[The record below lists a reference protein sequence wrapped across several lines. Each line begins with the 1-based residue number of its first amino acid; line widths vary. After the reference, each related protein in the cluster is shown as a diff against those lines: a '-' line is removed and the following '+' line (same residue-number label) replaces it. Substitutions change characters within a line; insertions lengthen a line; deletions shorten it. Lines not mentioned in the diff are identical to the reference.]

1 VIALLLIGF
10 AVVAALS
17 VLGVQLARAILG
29 RSTWLELLGLAYPLG
44 SGVLTWLLFILSW
57 MGLRITALSVAAT
70 AAFAL
75 AGATWAA
82 ENRRRQILQSATD
95 RRRVI
100 REDTGGSSVQVGLGL
115 AFVVLMLA
123 ALAISIGRSYAA
135 YDAMAGWALKGYGIA
150 ASGSV
155 LAGRS
160 WGMWGLNYP
169 LNIMLQVAT
178 FRLFGGDLLPE
189 SKLLFPVYL
198 ACVCLGIFSF
208 WRRFRVAPALA
219 AAGLMLIA
227 TNPVVFIHA
236 TNGYANLPFAAILT
250 LGMLAA
256 IDGVLECDPRRQII
270 SGLLLGIG
278 VWTRPEG
285 FLYVALIAVAVA
297 AVARLGRIGRVY
309 PLAFTV
315 PVVGLSVP
323 WLLFALTHYE
333 LDPVWIQHGDT
344 AVLAITNLLRGI
356 SAGGA
361 RLSTLYLIVKLFLE
375 RAMLPENWGAYLP
388 VVTCLFVLS
397 AFARRTWARMEIPY
411 LVAASVITIALPVA
425 LYLVLSIHGLPDFV
439 LVLRRDFDRAYLPAY
454 FMTNVLAIT
463 LLQSRTYDQDPSA
476 PGRPRSQ
483 TGKIA
488 RSEEAHPNER
498 GKAWG

>member
-1 VIALLLIGF
+1 MIASVLVGF
-10 AVVAALS
+10 AVVAVLS
-17 VLGVQLARAILG
+17 ALGVQLARAILG
-29 RSTWLELLGLAYPLG
+29 KSTWPELLGLAYPLG

-57 MGLRITALSVAAT
+57 MGLRITALSLAAT

-75 AGATWAA
+75 VGATWAA
-82 ENRRRQILQSATD
+82 EVRRKQVLQSATD
-95 RRRVI
+95 SRRVI
-100 REDTGGSSVQVGLGL
+100 REDTGGTFVRIGLGL
-115 AFVVLMLA
+115 AFAVLIAA
-123 ALAISIGRSYAA
+123 ALVISVGRSYAA

-155 LAGRS
+155 LAGRD

-198 ACVCLGIFSF
+198 ACVGLGIFSF

-227 TNPVVFIHA
+227 TNPVVFIQA

-250 LGMLAA
+250 MGILAA
-256 IDGVLECDPRRQII
+256 IEGVLEGDPRRQII

-285 FLYVALIAVAVA
+285 FLYVALVAAAVA
-297 AVARLGRIGRVY
+297 AVARLGRFGRVY
-309 PLAFTV
+309 PLAFTL
-315 PVVGLSVP
+315 PVIGLSVP
-323 WLLFALTHYE
+323 WLVFALTHYE
-333 LDPVWIQHGDT
+333 LDPVWIQQGDT
-344 AVLAITNLLRGI
+344 AVLAVTNLLEGI

-361 RLSTLYLIVKLFLE
+361 QLSTLYLIVRLFLE
-375 RAMLPENWGAYLP
+375 RALLPENWGAYLP
-388 VVTCLFVLS
+388 VVTLLFALS
-397 AFARRTWARMEIPY
+397 AFARRTWARKEIPY
-411 LVAASVITIALPVA
+411 LVAVSVITIALPVA

-463 LLQSRTYDQDPSA
+463 LLQSRTYDHDPSA

-488 RSEEAHPNER
+488 GSEEAHPNER

>member
-1 VIALLLIGF
+1 MSASLLVGF

-17 VLGVQLARAILG
+17 ALGVQLARAILG
-29 RSTWLELLGLAYPLG
+29 KSTWLELLGLAYPLG
-44 SGVLTWLLFILSW
+44 SGVLTWVLFILSW
-57 MGLRITALSVAAT
+57 MGLRITALSVTAT

-75 AGATWAA
+75 VGATWAS
-82 ENRRRQILQSATD
+82 EIRRKQILQSATD
-95 RRRVI
+95 SRRVS
-100 REDTGGSSVQVGLGL
+100 REDTGGKSVRVGLGL
-115 AFVVLMLA
+115 AFALLIAA
-123 ALAISIGRSYAA
+123 ALVISVGRSYAA
-135 YDAMAGWALKGYGIA
+135 YDAMAGWAVKGYGIA

-155 LAGRS
+155 LAGRN

-250 LGMLAA
+250 MGVLAA
-256 IDGVLECDPRRQII
+256 IDGVLERDPRRQII

-285 FLYVALIAVAVA
+285 FLYVALVA
-297 AVARLGRIGRVY
+297 AAMAALARLGRRGRLY

-315 PVVGLSVP
+315 PIVGLSVP
-323 WLLFALTHYE
+323 WLLFAWTHYE
-333 LDPVWIQHGDT
+333 LDPVWIQQGDT
-344 AVLAITNLLRGI
+344 AVLAISNLLEGI

-361 RLSTLYLIVKLFLE
+361 QLSTLYLIVRLFLE
-375 RAMLPENWGAYLP
+375 RALLPENWGAYLP
-388 VVTCLFVLS
+388 VVTILFVLS
-397 AFARRTWARMEIPY
+397 ALARRTWVRSEIPY
-411 LVAASVITIALPVA
+411 LAAVTVITIALPIA

-463 LLQSRTYDQDPSA
+463 LLQSRAHDRDPSA

-483 TGKIA
+483 TGKTA
-488 RSEEAHPNER
+488 RSEETHLNER
-498 GKAWG
+498 DNAWG

>member
-1 VIALLLIGF
+1 M
-10 AVVAALS
+10 VVAALS
-17 VLGVQLARAILG
+17 ALGFQLARAILG
-29 RSTWLELLGLAYPLG
+29 KSTWLVLLGLAYPLG

-70 AAFAL
+70 VAFAL
-75 AGATWAA
+75 VGATWAA
-82 ENRRRQILQSATD
+82 EIRRRQVLQSAAD
-95 RRRVI
+95 GRGVI
-100 REDTGGSSVQVGLGL
+100 RDDTGGPSVRIGLGL
-115 AFVVLMLA
+115 AFAVLIGA
-123 ALAISIGRSYAA
+123 ALVISVGRSYAA

-150 ASGSV
+150 ESGSV
-155 LAGRS
+155 LAGRD

-198 ACVCLGIFSF
+198 ACVGLGIFSF

-256 IDGVLECDPRRQII
+256 IDGVLERDPRRQII

-285 FLYVALIAVAVA
+285 FLYVALFAAAMA
-297 AVARLGRIGRVY
+297 AVARLGRLGKVY
-309 PLAFTV
+309 PMAFAV
-315 PVVGLSVP
+315 PIVGLSVP
-323 WLLFALTHYE
+323 WLLFAWTHYE

-344 AVLAITNLLRGI
+344 AVLAITNLLEGI
-356 SAGGA
+356 TQSGA
-361 RLSTLYLIVKLFLE
+361 RLSTLYLIVRLFLE
-375 RAMLPENWGAYLP
+375 RALLPENWGAYLP
-388 VVTCLFVLS
+388 TVTFLFVLS
-397 AFARRTWARMEIPY
+397 AFARRAWARKEIPY
-411 LVAASVITIALPVA
+411 LAAATVITIALPVA

-463 LLQSRTYDQDPSA
+463 LLPTRNDEQVGSPRLRSRLGQH
-476 PGRPRSQ
+476 
-483 TGKIA
+483 
-488 RSEEAHPNER
+488 AHPQGPGLEAR
-498 GKAWG
+498 DKG